1 MLKNLFAVSRRFAS
15 SDSPRKV
22 VVCANGTVAA
32 WHPPQQFPYEHSKPI
47 DLDAINKKNQS
58 SRLSAAAKAAAV
70 PREPVNAELK
80 EIFYTSKHEWYS
92 RTREERLRRVAA
104 PIPLNVVDL
113 GLISY
118 GAALKEQHKFVEM
131 VKANKSET
139 HSLNF
144 LLALEHRPVYTVGI
158 RSKGYGE
165 EEESRLKE
173 LGADFHRTSR
183 GGLITFH
190 GPGQLVLYP
199 ICDVR
204 RVSPRQLGVRN
215 FVSRLE
221 QTIID
226 TATQGFRIKDVGRTE
241 NTGVWVS
248 GERKLA
254 AIGIAVSGGVSYHG
268 IAINCNT
275 DLSWFDNIVGCG
287 IEGVSTTSL
296 SRELARD
303 VTVSEARPVL
313 LESFAKNF
321 ECLLDESLCDASRI
335 SSVCS

>member
-1 MLKNLFAVSRRFAS
+1 MLRNLFTVSRRFAS

-22 VVCANGTVAA
+22 VVCANGTIAA
-32 WHPPQQFPYEHSKPI
+32 WHPPQEFPYEHTKPI
-47 DLDAINKKNQS
+47 DLSALTKKDQS
-58 SRLSAAAKAAAV
+58 SRLSAAAKASAV
-70 PREPVNAELK
+70 PREPINAELK
-80 EIFYTSKHEWYS
+80 EIFYTSKHEWY
-92 RTREERLRRVAA
+92 TR
-104 PIPLNVVDL
+104 
-113 GLISY
+113 
-118 GAALKEQHKFVEM
+118 
-131 VKANKSET
+131 
-139 HSLNF
+139 NF
-144 LLALEHRPVYTVGI
+144 ILALEHKPVYTVGI
-158 RSKGYGE
+158 RSKGYTKE
-165 EEESRLKE
+165 EEEQLKG
-173 LGADFHRTSR
+173 LGAEFHRTSR

-204 RVSPRQLGVRN
+204 RVSTRQLGVRN
-215 FVSRLE
+215 FVDKLE

-226 TATQGFRIKDVGRTE
+226 SASQGFGIQNVGRTE

-275 DLSWFDNIVGCG
+275 DLTWFDNIVGCG

-296 SRELARD
+296 SRETNRT

-313 LESFAKNF
+313 LNHFAKNF
-321 ECLLDESLCDASRI
+321 ECLLD
-335 SSVCS
+335 SSSSNNYSFPHSKLSSAVSNS

>member
-1 MLKNLFAVSRRFAS
+1 M
-15 SDSPRKV
+15 
-22 VVCANGTVAA
+22 
-32 WHPPQQFPYEHSKPI
+32 I
-47 DLDAINKKNQS
+47 
-58 SRLSAAAKAAAV
+58 RLSSILYQKST
-70 PREPVNAELK
+70 VNV
-80 EIFYTSKHEWYS
+80 I
-92 RTREERLRRVAA
+92 
-104 PIPLNVVDL
+104 DL
-113 GLISY
+113 GLVSY
-118 GAALKEQHKFVEM
+118 GAALKEQQKFVDL

-144 LLALEHRPVYTVGI
+144 ILALEHKPVYTVGI
-158 RSKGYGE
+158 RSKGYTKE
-165 EEESRLKE
+165 EEERLKG
-173 LGADFHRTSR
+173 LGAEFHRTSR

-204 RVSPRQLGVRN
+204 RVSTKQLGVRN
-215 FVSRLE
+215 FVDKLE

-226 TATQGFRIKDVGRTE
+226 SATEGFGIQNVGRTA

-275 DLSWFDNIVGCG
+275 DLTWFDNIVGCG

-296 SRELARD
+296 SRELNRN
-303 VTVSEARPVL
+303 VSVSDARPVL
-313 LESFAKNF
+313 LNSFAKNF
-321 ECLLDESLCDASRI
+321 ECLLDS
-335 SSVCS
+335 SSVSFFASDDSSHSKISVSSS

>member
-1 MLKNLFAVSRRFAS
+1 MLRNLFTTARRFAS

-22 VVCANGTVAA
+22 VVCSNGTIAA
-32 WHPPQQFPYEHSKPI
+32 WHPPQEFPYEHTKPI
-47 DLDAINKKNQS
+47 DLSSSKTDQTSS
-58 SRLSAAAKAAAV
+58 SRLSAAALASAI

-92 RTREERLRRVAA
+92 RTREEL
-104 PIPLNVVDL
+104 VDL

-118 GAALKEQHKFVEM
+118 GAALREQQKFVEL

-139 HSLNF
+139 QSLNF
-144 LLALEHRPVYTVGI
+144 ILALEHQTVYTVGI
-158 RSKGYGE
+158 RSKGYTKVE
-165 EEESRLKE
+165 EERLKA
-173 LGADFHRTSR
+173 LGAEFHRTSR

-204 RVSPRQLGVRN
+204 RVSTRQLGVRS
-215 FVSRLE
+215 FVDKLE

-226 TATQGFRIKDVGRTE
+226 SATDGFGIQNVGRTE
-241 NTGVWVS
+241 NTGVWVN

-275 DLSWFDNIVGCG
+275 DLTWFDNIVGCG

-296 SRELARD
+296 SLETRRNIS
-303 VTVSEARPVL
+303 VSEARPIL
-313 LESFAKNF
+313 LNSFANNF
-321 ECLLDESLCDASRI
+321 ECLLS
-335 SSVCS
+335 

>member
-1 MLKNLFAVSRRFAS
+1 MRLACVLLRQQRQKS
-15 SDSPRKV
+15 
-22 VVCANGTVAA
+22 TVN
-32 WHPPQQFPYEHSKPI
+32 I
-47 DLDAINKKNQS
+47 
-58 SRLSAAAKAAAV
+58 
-70 PREPVNAELK
+70 
-80 EIFYTSKHEWYS
+80 
-92 RTREERLRRVAA
+92 
-104 PIPLNVVDL
+104 VDL

-118 GAALKEQHKFVEM
+118 GAALKEQQKFVDL

-144 LLALEHRPVYTVGI
+144 ILALEHKPVYTVGI
-158 RSKGYGE
+158 RSKGYTKE
-165 EEESRLKE
+165 EEERLKQLRAE
-173 LGADFHRTSR
+173 FYRTSR

-204 RVSPRQLGVRN
+204 RVSTRQLGVRS
-215 FVSRLE
+215 FVDKLE

-226 TATQGFRIKDVGRTE
+226 SATDGFGIRDVGRTE

-275 DLSWFDNIVGCG
+275 DLTWFDNIVGCG

-296 SRELARD
+296 SRELNRN

-313 LESFAKNF
+313 LNSFAKNF
-321 ECLLDESLCDASRI
+321 ECLLSSSSDFSSSHSAI
-335 SSVCS
+335 SSVSSS